1 MAEVTVEIVDRRYRI
16 ACRDGDEE
24 RVRQLAAGIDRRAR
38 EARDTLG
45 SQGEAKLLLVVA
57 LLLADELEEAR
68 GGSPDG
74 AGMAGMDDAA
84 VQALAD
90 RLSALAARLAS
101 EPAAS

>member
-24 RVRQLAAGIDRRAR
+24 RLLQLAADIDRRAR
-38 EARDTLG
+38 AVMDALG
-45 SQGEAKLLLVVA
+45 PQGEVKLLLIVA

-68 GGSPDG
+68 GGAPN
-74 AGMAGMDDAA
+74 AAGMDDAA

-90 RLSALAARLAS
+90 RLSLLATRLAS
-101 EPAAS
+101 EPTAS

>member
-24 RVRQLAAGIDRRAR
+24 RIRQLAADIDRRAR
-38 EARDTLG
+38 AAMEALG
-45 SQGEAKLLLVVA
+45 PQGEAKLLLIVA

-68 GGSPDG
+68 GGTPH
-74 AGMAGMDDAA
+74 AAGMDEAA
-84 VQALAD
+84 AQALAD